1 MPPWAAFEWERTG
14 WTFDRIPTETPCSA
28 AASAARC
35 PASPAPIT
43 STSCWGKA
51 RASLWD
57 DFQRLRSR
65 GFDHAGQH
73 LDHLARRQAF
83 DDRESFP
90 GREARCQTDRGLE
103 TAGPLA
109 AAVAQQLDHRSVEGT
124 SPGPDDGGQRGY
136 SGSVALHVRHH
147 PLPAAVPLVQV

>member
-35 PASPAPIT
+35 PASPAPMT

-57 DFQRLRSR
+57 AFQRVRSG
-65 GFDHAGQH
+65 GFNHPGED
-73 LDHLARRQAF
+73 LDHLAGSQTLHLGQALPRREARRQA
-83 DDRESFP
+83 
-90 GREARCQTDRGLE
+90 DRGLE
-103 TAGPLA
+103 PARPA
-109 AAVAQQLDHRSVEGT
+109 AATR
-124 SPGPDDGGQRGY
+124 GQK
-136 SGSVALHVRHH
+136 
-147 PLPAAVPLVQV
+147 